1 MQVKRL
7 DTRKKI
13 VRILVEELSVEI
25 DDIDKVD
32 YDMELFSEDEGEGF
46 GLDSV
51 DALELIVAVENDFGI
66 ELKNVESMGEILKSI
81 NSLSSYIDEQEQ
93 RNEKVAMVTE
103 EISRIV

>member
-1 MQVKRL
+1 MKRL

-81 NSLSSYIDEQEQ
+81 NSLSSYIDEQE
-93 RNEKVAMVTE
+93 
-103 EISRIV
+103 

>member
-1 MQVKRL
+1 M

-81 NSLSSYIDEQEQ
+81 NSLSSYIDEQE
-93 RNEKVAMVTE
+93 
-103 EISRIV
+103 